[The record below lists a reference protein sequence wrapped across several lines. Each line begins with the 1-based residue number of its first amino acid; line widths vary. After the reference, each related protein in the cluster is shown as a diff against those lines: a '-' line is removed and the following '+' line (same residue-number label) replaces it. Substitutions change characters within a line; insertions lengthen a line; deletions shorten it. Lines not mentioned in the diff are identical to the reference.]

1 MLRFALFEDGP
12 AVSLSASHRHPRRTT
27 ASAPFARPS
36 LFYAPHSPP
45 SVYAAK
51 RVSVSTFFRKNLHES
66 ITPTTIS
73 PTTTTR
79 STDSIFIFEK
89 PLPRFRRKFPLEF
102 YVTKIM
108 ARLNRTRRAIPRAGI
123 AKRTRM
129 GRKCILPTRLATRSP
144 RLKIPFDSSFLKGKR
159 GMSFATRIPL
169 E

>member
-36 LFYAPHSPP
+36 LFYVPHSPP

-51 RVSVSTFFRKNLHES
+51 RVSVSTFFRKNLLES
-66 ITPTTIS
+66 IAPTTIS

-89 PLPRFRRKFPLEF
+89 PLPRFRRKF

-108 ARLNRTRRAIPRAGI
+108 ARLNRTRRAIPRGI

>member
-51 RVSVSTFFRKNLHES
+51 RVSVSTFFRKNLLES
-66 ITPTTIS
+66 IAPTTIS

-108 ARLNRTRRAIPRAGI
+108 ARLNRTSRYRETNEDGTKMYSAHAIGHTFSTAQNPLRQQFSEREA
-123 AKRTRM
+123 RNVLRDTY
-129 GRKCILPTRLATRSP
+129 
-144 RLKIPFDSSFLKGKR
+144 SS
-159 GMSFATRIPL
+159 
-169 E
+169 

>member
-36 LFYAPHSPP
+36 LFYVPHSPP

-51 RVSVSTFFRKNLHES
+51 RVSVSTFFRKNLLES
-66 ITPTTIS
+66 IAPTTIS

-89 PLPRFRRKFPLEF
+89 PLPRFRRKF

-108 ARLNRTRRAIPRAGI
+108 ARLNRTRQAIPRGI

>member
-36 LFYAPHSPP
+36 LFYVPHSPP

-51 RVSVSTFFRKNLHES
+51 RVSVSTFFRKNLLES
-66 ITPTTIS
+66 IAPTTIS
-73 PTTTTR
+73 PTTTIR

-108 ARLNRTRRAIPRAGI
+108 ARLNRTRRAIPRGI
-123 AKRTRM
+123 AKRTRTKM
-129 GRKCILPTRLATRSP
+129 YSAHAIGHTFSTAQNPLRHQFSEREARNVLRDTY
-144 RLKIPFDSSFLKGKR
+144 SS
-159 GMSFATRIPL
+159 
-169 E
+169 

>member
-66 ITPTTIS
+66 IAPTTIS

-108 ARLNRTRRAIPRAGI
+108 TRLNRTSGYRETNEDGTKMYSAHAIGHTFSTAQNPLRQQFSEREA
-123 AKRTRM
+123 RNVLRDTY
-129 GRKCILPTRLATRSP
+129 
-144 RLKIPFDSSFLKGKR
+144 SS
-159 GMSFATRIPL
+159 
-169 E
+169 

>member
-51 RVSVSTFFRKNLHES
+51 RVSVSTFFRKNLLES
-66 ITPTTIS
+66 IAPTTIS

-108 ARLNRTRRAIPRAGI
+108 ARLNRTR
-123 AKRTRM
+123 M

-144 RLKIPFDSSFLKGKR
+144 RLKIPFDTSFLKGKR

>member
-36 LFYAPHSPP
+36 LFYVPHSPP

-51 RVSVSTFFRKNLHES
+51 RVSVSTFFRKNLLES
-66 ITPTTIS
+66 IAPTTIS

-144 RLKIPFDSSFLKGKR
+144 RLKIPFDTSFLKGKR

>member
-51 RVSVSTFFRKNLHES
+51 RVSVSTFFRKNLLES
-66 ITPTTIS
+66 IAPTTIS

-108 ARLNRTRRAIPRAGI
+108 ARLNRTSRYRETNEDGTKMYSAHAIGHTFSTAQNPLRHQFSEREA
-123 AKRTRM
+123 RNVLRDTY
-129 GRKCILPTRLATRSP
+129 
-144 RLKIPFDSSFLKGKR
+144 SS
-159 GMSFATRIPL
+159 
-169 E
+169 